1 MMLNDEQLAVV
12 NSTATRILCL
22 AGAGAGKTKTL
33 IARLMRLIDDD
44 VRAEEIL
51 VLTFTRAA
59 ALEMQHRFNAA
70 TDSAAAPNFKTFHA
84 FCYEVL
90 CNDFEVRMK
99 LGYSSVPSV
108 LSDIEEKQTILR
120 ISKQSGLPHTLLTK
134 KKLTSRE
141 QTNRAILVRAVDKA
155 FKSEN
160 LITYDMLADNVS
172 KLFIANEACIQKYKK
187 QYKHIFVDEFQDT
200 DTFQAK
206 FVESFKD
213 SSIFVVGDVLQ
224 NIYSFRGTTSEV
236 IKGYAKS
243 DTWTKFYLH
252 NNYRSTKQICEYAN
266 EFSQYADDA
275 FRISMEAVRDGED
288 VHTITFPMTHY
299 GTAMSQMETCH
310 QIVQMCHGSTAI
322 LARTNKEAEGIA
334 TFLNGF
340 GVCVYHKSD
349 KLKCILSAV
358 SDDEH
363 MIQWLTSTLT
373 GTKYIQYLQQISIH
387 PDADKVDIL
396 RSIGYSSDIDTIL
409 YLRDCLKKD
418 EYAEFIDIA
427 SVYNHQIVIDNVE
440 SIESSNDFI
449 AALNTAAEPNSN
461 DVYVGTIHSVKGL
474 EFDNVIVVGAN
485 GPTFKLNSEDN
496 KNLFYVGITRAKNR
510 LWVFTKE
517 E

>member
-1 MMLNDEQLAVV
+1 MLNNEQLAAV

-44 VRAEEIL
+44 VRPEEIL

-90 CNDFEVRMK
+90 CNDFEIRMK

-134 KKLTSRE
+134 KKLTPRE
-141 QTNRAILVRAVDKA
+141 QTHKTILARAVDKA
-155 FKSEN
+155 FKTEN

-172 KLFIANEACIQKYKK
+172 KLFITDEACIQKYKK

-200 DTFQAK
+200 DMFQAK

-243 DTWTKFYLH
+243 NTWTKFYLH

-266 EFSQYADDA
+266 DFSHYADDA

-288 VHTITFPMTHY
+288 VHIITFPMTHY

-310 QIVQMCHGSTAI
+310 QIVQMRHGSTAI
-322 LARTNKEAEGIA
+322 LARTNREADDI
-334 TFLNGF
+334 TVFLSNV
-340 GVCVYHKSD
+340 GVRVSNKST
-349 KLKCILSAV
+349 KLNDVLNAIN
-358 SDDEH
+358 DDEYMTQR
-363 MIQWLTSTLT
+363 MISKLSSV
-373 GTKYIQYLQQISIH
+373 KYLQYLQHMYIH
-387 PDADKVDIL
+387 PEDDAIRVL
-396 RSIGYSSDIDTIL
+396 RNIGCESDIDTIL
-409 YLRDCLKKD
+409 RLRECLATNS
-418 EYAEFIDIA
+418 YAEFIDIA
-427 SVYNHQIVIDNVE
+427 NAYDCRIVIDNVE
-440 SIESSNDFI
+440 DIKSSDDFI
-449 AALNTAAEPNSN
+449 AALNTAAEPNSD

-474 EFDNVIVVGAN
+474 EFDNVIIVGAD

-510 LWVFTKE
+510 LWVFTE
-517 E
+517 EE